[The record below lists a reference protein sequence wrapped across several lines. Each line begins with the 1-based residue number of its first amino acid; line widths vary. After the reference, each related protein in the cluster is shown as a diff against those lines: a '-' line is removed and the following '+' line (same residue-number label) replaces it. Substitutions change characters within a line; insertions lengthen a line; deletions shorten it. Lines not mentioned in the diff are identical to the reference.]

1 MGLIWLSYFDPRK
14 DYKTVWWRRGDLTDT
29 RMRCPCCGR
38 GTPRM
43 NRPFKGHLEL
53 MLLMLLAQLLSLA
66 IAIKTPLFDFFC

>member
-1 MGLIWLSYFDPRK
+1 
-14 DYKTVWWRRGDLTDT
+14 
-29 RMRCPCCGR
+29 
-38 GTPRM
+38 M